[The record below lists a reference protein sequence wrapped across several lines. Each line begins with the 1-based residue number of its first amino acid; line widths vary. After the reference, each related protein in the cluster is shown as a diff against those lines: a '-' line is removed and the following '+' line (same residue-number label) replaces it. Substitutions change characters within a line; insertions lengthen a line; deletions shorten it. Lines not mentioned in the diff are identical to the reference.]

1 MFTKNNKRRYLNI
14 SSIILSNFNEMY
26 TGRKEKLSERKAY
39 WKKSLAKLHE
49 SRTMNVP
56 PIDNKF

>member
-1 MFTKNNKRRYLNI
+1 
-14 SSIILSNFNEMY
+14 MY
-26 TGRKEKLSERKAY
+26 TDRKEKLSERKAY